1 MDADKFG
8 VLGVDSNIFE
18 EVQFMIGQEVPWT
31 ISRAIRHKFL
41 IRSNGWLW
49 QISTNVWVGADTKNS
64 QFIIHVLDH
73 MDIFVEKFKERLRV
87 WLLVQ
92 R

>member
-41 IRSNGWLW
+41 IRSNGWL
-49 QISTNVWVGADTKNS
+49 
-64 QFIIHVLDH
+64 
-73 MDIFVEKFKERLRV
+73 
-87 WLLVQ
+87 
-92 R
+92 